1 MYVCMHPW
9 AHIPHKPEHKDQVW
23 PWPLI
28 FNPTHA
34 AVCPADP
41 LSLSMSSQQHFTKP
55 SLDTSF
61 LSGDRREGVS
71 NYLNLKNYRLKSL
84 DV

>member
-1 MYVCMHPW
+1 MYVCMHPR
-9 AHIPHKPEHKDQVW
+9 AHIPHKLKHKDQVW

-28 FNPTHA
+28 FHPTHA
-34 AVCPADP
+34 DVCAQLTP
-41 LSLSMSSQQHFTKP
+41 LPINVQSAAFHKAKS
-55 SLDTSF
+55 DTSF
-61 LSGDRREGVS
+61 LSGDRWEGVS